1 MIRKGMSV
9 MYEKWIKRYLDTA
22 IALLALPFVTLI
34 MIPVG
39 IAIKIEDGG
48 DIFYLSKR
56 YGIHMKKFKMIK
68 FRTMKMNAP
77 DIRNQDGSTYNSADD
92 SRLTKV
98 GSFLRKNSIDE
109 IPQLI
114 NVLFGDMSLVGPR
127 PSPMGNETTYTDFV
141 KQKFDVRPG
150 ITGYNQALLRNSAT
164 LEERYKN
171 DVFYAQNISFMF
183 DVKILCM
190 TVKAVIKHS
199 NIYH

>member
-1 MIRKGMSV
+1 
-9 MYEKWIKRYLDTA
+9 MYKKSIKRYLDFI
-22 IALLALPFVTLI
+22 IALIALPFVILI
-34 MIPVG
+34 VIPVG
-39 IAIKIEDGG
+39 AAIKMEDGG

-98 GSFLRKNSIDE
+98 GSFLRRNSIDE

-114 NVLFGDMSLVGPR
+114 NVLLGDMSIVGPR
-127 PSPMGNETTYTDFV
+127 PSPMGNEATYTDNV
-141 KQKFDVRPG
+141 KRKFDVRPG

-171 DVFYAQNISFMF
+171 DVFYAQNISFRF
-183 DVKILCM
+183 DIKILCM
-190 TVKAVIKHS
+190 TIKAVIKHS
-199 NIYH
+199 NIYQ